1 MKIQSPI
8 QVGAVLFDGFELLDL
23 YGPLEMFGLL
33 ENEARISV
41 VAEKTGS
48 VKSSGGPSGMAEATI
63 ADSGGF
69 DVLLIPGGIGTRTQ
83 MTNAQ
88 FLAELKRLAEASRI
102 VATVCTGSFLLAR
115 TGLLD
120 GRKATTN
127 KRVFQLVKTNAPKV
141 NWIAKARWVED
152 GKYFTSSGVSAGM
165 DMALAVIAR
174 LLGREKSLQ
183 IASRAEY
190 EWHEDSSWDPFAV
203 AAGL

>member
-1 MKIQSPI
+1 MNPSLPI
-8 QVGAVLFDGFELLDL
+8 QAGAILFEGFELLDF

-33 ENEARISV
+33 ENDARIAV
-41 VAEKTGS
+41 IAEKTGP
-48 VKSSGGPSGMAEATI
+48 VKSSVGPSGVAEATL
-63 ADSGGF
+63 AGSSGF

-83 MTNAQ
+83 MANAP
-88 FLAELKRLAEASRI
+88 FLAELKRLAKASRI

-141 NWIAKARWVED
+141 HWIAKARWVED
-152 GKYFTSSGVSAGM
+152 GKFFTSSGVSAGM
-165 DMALAVIAR
+165 DMALAVIAK
-174 LLGREKSLQ
+174 LCGREKALE

-190 EWHEDSSWDPFAV
+190 EWHEDSSWDPFADAV
-203 AAGL
+203 GL